1 MIAIDFGLK
10 RIGVAWKCGA
20 IILPLPAIIFATQK
34 QVAKELSEILRAK
47 KAKVLVVGIVREE
60 LQGVLDE
67 ILAMI
72 DFGGEI
78 ISVDENL
85 SSAEAE
91 SHINGRKKA
100 KKLRKDGTL
109 DSLSAMIILERY
121 LSGLR

>member
-10 RIGVAWKCGA
+10 RIGIAWKCGE
-20 IILPLPAIIFATQK
+20 IILPLNAINFVAPA
-34 QVAKELSEILRAK
+34 QVAKELSNILRAK
-47 KAKVLVVGIVREE
+47 KAKILVVGIVREE
-60 LQGVLDE
+60 LQGVLNE

-78 ISVDENL
+78 ISIDENL
-85 SSAEAE
+85 SSIEAE

-121 LSGLR
+121 LK

>member
-10 RIGVAWKCGA
+10 RIGVAWKCSE
-20 IILPLPAIIFATQK
+20 IILPLDAINFVAPA
-34 QVAKELSEILRAK
+34 QVAKELSEILHAK
-47 KAKVLVVGIVREE
+47 KAKILVVGIVREE
-60 LQGVLDE
+60 LQGILNE

-72 DFGGEI
+72 DFSGKI

-100 KKLRKDGTL
+100 KKFRKDGTL

-121 LSGLR
+121 LKAM

>member
-10 RIGVAWKCGA
+10 RVGVAWKCGD
-20 IILPLPAIIFATQK
+20 IILPLNAINFATSA
-34 QVAKELSEILRAK
+34 QVAKELSDILRAK

-60 LQGVLDE
+60 LQGVLSE

-72 DFGGEI
+72 DFSGEI
-78 ISVDENL
+78 ISIDENL

-121 LSGLR
+121 LKSL